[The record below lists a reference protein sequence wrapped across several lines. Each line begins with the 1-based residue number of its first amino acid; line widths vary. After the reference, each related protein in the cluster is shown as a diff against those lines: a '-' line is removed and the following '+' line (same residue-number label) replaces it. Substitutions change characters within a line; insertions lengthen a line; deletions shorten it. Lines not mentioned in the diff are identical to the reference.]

1 MNEYVSTTSKKRE
14 GRGILGIRITVAR
27 SSCNIG
33 DFLGKLVES
42 STQDRYVS
50 STTLLLSQVISAS

>member
-1 MNEYVSTTSKKRE
+1 MNESVSTTSKKRK

-27 SSCNIG
+27 SSCNKG

-42 STQDRYVS
+42 STQDRYVN
-50 STTLLLSQVISAS
+50 STTLLLSQVISTN